1 MINVISHC
9 AYLPL
14 PGVSI
19 YGATKA
25 AIRAWTIGTR
35 VELDNHGVK
44 MITFSPGNNTILCDK
59 INKS

>member
-14 PGVSI
+14 PGVSL

-25 AIRAWTIGTR
+25 AVRAWTMGSR
-35 VELDNHGVK
+35 VELESHGIK
-44 MITFSPGNNTILCDK
+44 MITFSPGSITILHDK
-59 INKS
+59 IK

>member
-9 AYLPL
+9 AYFPL
-14 PGVSI
+14 PGISI

-35 VELDNHGVK
+35 VELDNHGIK
-44 MITFSPGNNTILCDK
+44 MITFSPGNNTIIYNE

>member
-1 MINVISHC
+1 VINVISHC

-35 VELDNHGVK
+35 VELDNHGIK
-44 MITFSPGNNTILCDK
+44 MITFSPGNNAIL
-59 INKS
+59 

>member
-1 MINVISHC
+1 VINVISHC

-25 AIRAWTIGTR
+25 AVRAWTIGTR
-35 VELDNHGVK
+35 IELDNHGIK
-44 MITFSPGNNTILCDK
+44 MITFSPGNNTIIHDE